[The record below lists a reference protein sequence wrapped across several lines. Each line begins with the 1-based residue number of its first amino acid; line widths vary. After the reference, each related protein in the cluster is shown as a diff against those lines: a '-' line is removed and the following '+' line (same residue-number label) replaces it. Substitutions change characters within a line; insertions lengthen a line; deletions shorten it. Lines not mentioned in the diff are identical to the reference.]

1 MGSSQNFASKDGKI
15 NVFDRFKSQIRKQR
29 ITDVAVENCFYDVD
43 FDKMTKY
50 LEPEEELKV
59 KSQIMEILKV
69 GSWNDAI
76 KALDPKYIEKQFSK
90 IEDRYSKLL
99 QIIIN
104 KSYQGNI
111 WVSKNCLFCSE
122 IEKEAMAFF
131 IASQFYRTK
140 SSRQYIEDM
149 ITETITAISY
159 RNQAYDKNLI
169 PRESFIYEVDK
180 DYTKLLHN
188 QIMYENVWNVAEILH
203 SHIWVLYENNTDY
216 PFYTS
221 DSPISIIPYTAS
233 MGCGLASK
241 GVKILF
247 PISSKLMLVMYEKN
261 IYESFFLD
269 REIRVITS
277 KKDIDYYNMYQVLN
291 SYRCIFSESNN
302 FELIKK
308 ILEIYPQLR
317 QRQSHI
323 IVS

>member
-131 IASQFYRTK
+131 YCFSILQNKVFATIYR
-140 SSRQYIEDM
+140 RYDYGNHY
-149 ITETITAISY
+149 SY
-159 RNQAYDKNLI
+159 
-169 PRESFIYEVDK
+169 
-180 DYTKLLHN
+180 LL
-188 QIMYENVWNVAEILH
+188 
-203 SHIWVLYENNTDY
+203 
-216 PFYTS
+216 
-221 DSPISIIPYTAS
+221 
-233 MGCGLASK
+233 
-241 GVKILF
+241 
-247 PISSKLMLVMYEKN
+247 
-261 IYESFFLD
+261 
-269 REIRVITS
+269 
-277 KKDIDYYNMYQVLN
+277 
-291 SYRCIFSESNN
+291 
-302 FELIKK
+302 
-308 ILEIYPQLR
+308 
-317 QRQSHI
+317 
-323 IVS
+323 